1 MTEYKTDTGMIYA
14 VRQQPEGGWRIMCRY
29 PGAGWAMTTDP
40 RLSAECSCA
49 ESLQEVLDAYAQ
61 RKGWAVY
68 DPPEASPISPAA
80 ATAAAEEP
88 ASPPAE
94 PAPANTTAEPA
105 AGGSEPEER
114 ALAANPATSDLS
126 QPAAF
131 DFSALG
137 DLAEQAAEADAQF
150 NAHYGRAQD
159 EYLIS
164 CIYMAR
170 IHSLTARAGRYGGGT
185 WTAWYKSKGI
195 SEGSARTMVQN
206 GEGFKSAT
214 VADLKLL
221 PAMTQK
227 DINLIAREGKAPE
240 LLAVADDSARVKDL
254 LAQLKAK
261 SDELAAEKSRA
272 DSLSAEIGAREE
284 KISELLEASEQAD
297 QRANQAETRIKGLED
312 SYRSAHANEEFA
324 IRRAADAESRAA
336 RAEQKAAELEAR
348 PIEVAVQQPSDA
360 DLTRWRAEG
369 AEQARRE
376 AAASIASADAAR
388 QKAEDRI
395 KKLQET
401 LQGRTDHLNAVEAEL
416 AQLKAQL
423 KTAPSSKPAPG
434 CAPACI
440 PCTECAYEDS
450 CCGLSFLGDIPEEDD
465 AINARLTGCTAGK
478 RKGRPA

>member
-14 VRQQPEGGWRIMCRY
+14 VREPSPGKYRIMCKY
-29 PGAGWAMTTDP
+29 PKSRFWNVSTDP
-40 RLSAECSCA
+40 KLSAECNMA

-68 DPPEASPISPAA
+68 EQHET
-80 ATAAAEEP
+80 ATGPCKECRCKTCADESCPQAHCDGSDHGIGCMREDGCYA
-88 ASPPAE
+88 PAE
-94 PAPANTTAEPA
+94 PAQDLSDPEQGTIA
-105 AGGSEPEER
+105 AG
-114 ALAANPATSDLS
+114 ADLAGQL
-126 QPAAF
+126 AAF

-261 SDELAAEKSRA
+261 SEELAAVKAEADRRA
-272 DSLSAEIGAREE
+272 QDQQR
-284 KISELLEASEQAD
+284 LEG
-297 QRANQAETRIKGLED
+297 RIKGLED

-324 IRRAADAESRAA
+324 IRRAADAEARAKH
-336 RAEQKAAELEAR
+336 AEQKAAELEAR
-348 PIEVAVQQPSDA
+348 PIEVAVQQPGDA
-360 DLTRWRAEG
+360 DLARWRAEG

-388 QKAEDRI
+388 KKAEDRI

-401 LQGRTDHLNAVEAEL
+401 LQGRTDHLNAVETEL
-416 AQLKAQL
+416 ALLKAQL
-423 KTAPSSKPAPG
+423 KTTPLSKPAPG

-440 PCTECAYEDS
+440 LCTECAYEDS
-450 CCGLSFLGDIPEEDD
+450 CCGLSFFGDIPDEDD